1 MRAGLL
7 FLLALTFACDGA
19 RDGEQQVG
27 RLQAPAAATSRRDP
41 ATLIVG
47 RPADALSLDPG
58 RVGDNESAEVVE
70 QIYETLLT
78 YDPVARAVRP
88 GLARSWTVSEDGRV
102 WTFALQGGIRFH
114 DGTSLDAAAVVF
126 SLERQRDPTHR
137 FHARDRTGFHF
148 AYWQNLYRNVEKVE
162 AIGAR
167 TVRITIDRRHA
178 PFVANMAMFPVSIVS
193 PTAVARWGPDFY
205 RHPVGTG
212 PFRFVRWES
221 GLILLE
227 RNPDYWGTPPS
238 IGRLV
243 FRAIADARQRLT
255 ELESAAIDVAYS
267 LLPDELQFVELHPD
281 LTVYQ
286 EPAAAVAFLAMNTSH
301 PPFDDLRVRQAVNHA
316 VNKESIVKLAYQGL
330 ATAATGPLP
339 PSQWG
344 YHKPRAGY
352 RYDPERARALLAEAA
367 RDRRFDPGRTY
378 RFHSPATPRPYLP
391 DPEFIARVIQAN
403 LAEVGIK
410 TDLVVQRMRKHMK
423 SVQNGEHDL
432 CLFGWIGDSGDPDD
446 FLTTLFDQQSN
457 SSGLARNLA
466 FYRDDQL
473 RDLLR
478 DGQAAGDR
486 RERLDIY
493 RAAQERIADQAP
505 WVPLAHSNV
514 AVAARI
520 DVGGIVIKPTAVVE
534 FKRVRRVGR

>member
-7 FLLALTFACDGA
+7 LLLALVVACDGS

-27 RLQAPAAATSRRDP
+27 SLQAPASATSRRDP
-41 ATLIVG
+41 ATVIVG

-58 RVGDNESAEVVE
+58 RVGDNESVEVVE
-70 QIYETLLT
+70 QIFETLLT
-78 YDPVARAVRP
+78 YDAAAREVRP
-88 GLARSWTVSEDGRV
+88 GLASSWKVSDDGRV
-102 WTFALQGGIRFH
+102 WTFALRQGIRFH
-114 DGTSLDAAAVVF
+114 DGTALDAAAVVF
-126 SLERQRDPTHR
+126 SLERQRDPAHR
-137 FHARDRTGFHF
+137 FHERDRTGFRF
-148 AYWQNLYRNVEKVE
+148 TYWQNLYRNVQKVE
-162 AIGAR
+162 AVDAR
-167 TVRITIDRRHA
+167 TVRVTIDRRHT
-178 PFVANMAMFPVSIVS
+178 PFAANMAMFPVSIVS

-212 PFRFVRWES
+212 PFRFVKWES

-227 RNPDYWGTPPS
+227 RNPDYWGTPPA

-316 VNKESIVKLAYQGL
+316 VNKDSIVKLAYQKL

-344 YHKPRAGY
+344 HHKPRATY
-352 RYDPERARALLAEAA
+352 PYDLERARALLAEAA
-367 RDRRFDPGRTY
+367 RDGRFDPERTY
-378 RFHSPATPRPYLP
+378 RFYSLATPRAYMP

-403 LAEVGIK
+403 LAEVGLK

-446 FLTTLFDQQSN
+446 FLTTLFDQQN
-457 SSGLARNLA
+457 NPSGLARNLA
-466 FYRDDQL
+466 FYRDRELD
-473 RDLLR
+473 DLLR
-478 DGQAAGDR
+478 AGQAAGSR

-505 WVPLAHSNV
+505 WVPLAHSHV
-514 AVAARI
+514 AIAARM

-534 FKRVRRVGR
+534 FKGVRRVGR